1 MTSRRYLGPMDVEK
15 AALRQWASRLQP
27 ASVEESLRIAATA
40 AEVVERNEWSTVL
53 TFLAMPGE
61 VNLEDLHSRPGIRFL
76 VTRTPRIGDLT
87 IHDLSGELEVHPLGY
102 RQPPPGTPEVSPRT
116 VEVVLVP
123 GVLFD
128 RRGGRLGHG
137 KGYYDRLLGSMRPRP
152 YLIGVTLDRRV
163 VPEIPVDD
171 DDVPMDALITEQRFA
186 EVSSF

>member
-1 MTSRRYLGPMDVEK
+1 MEAEK
-15 AALRQWASRLQP
+15 AALRQWASGLQP
-27 ASVEESLRIAATA
+27 ASDEESLRIAATV

-61 VNLEDLHSRPGIRFL
+61 VDLGKFHARPGIRFL
-76 VTRTPRIGDLT
+76 VTRTPRTGDLT
-87 IHDLSGELEVHPLGY
+87 IHDLAGDLEVHPLGY
-102 RQPPPGTPEVSPRT
+102 RQPAQEALEVSPRT
-116 VEVVLVP
+116 VEAVLVP

-152 YLIGVTLDRRV
+152 YLIGVTLERRV
-163 VPEIPVDD
+163 VARIPVDED
-171 DDVPMDALITEQRFA
+171 DIPIDALITEQGFT

>member
-1 MTSRRYLGPMDVEK
+1 MDSDK
-15 AALRQWASRLQP
+15 AALRQWASGLQP
-27 ASVEESLRIAATA
+27 ASDEESLRVASTA

-61 VNLEDLHSRPGIRFL
+61 VNLQELHSRPGIRFL
-76 VTRTPRIGDLT
+76 VTRTPRTGDLT
-87 IHDLSGELEVHPLGY
+87 IHDLAGELEVHPLGY
-102 RQPPPGTPEVSPRT
+102 RQPIPNAPEVLPRT
-116 VEVVLVP
+116 IEAVLVP

-163 VPEIPVDD
+163 IPQIPVDTD
-171 DDVPMDALITEQRFA
+171 DIRMDALITEQGFK

>member
-1 MTSRRYLGPMDVEK
+1 MDSEK
-15 AALRQWASRLQP
+15 AALRRWAGGLQP
-27 ASVEESLRIAATA
+27 ASDEESLRIAATA

-61 VNLEDLHSRPGIRFL
+61 VSLEDLHSRPNIRFL
-76 VTRTPRIGDLT
+76 VTRTPKIGDLT
-87 IHDLSGELEVHPLGY
+87 IHDLSGELELHPLGY
-102 RQPPPGTPEVSPRT
+102 RQPGPNAPNVSPRT

-163 VPEIPVDD
+163 VPQIPVDKD
-171 DDVPMDALITEQRFA
+171 DIRMDALITEQGFT
-186 EVSSF
+186 EVSSL

>member
-1 MTSRRYLGPMDVEK
+1 MDGEK
-15 AALRQWASRLQP
+15 RALRQWASGLPP
-27 ASVEESLRIAATA
+27 ASSEESLRIAATA

-61 VNLEDLHSRPGIRFL
+61 VDLGDLHARPGIRFL
-76 VTRTPRIGDLT
+76 VTRTPPTGGLT

-102 RQPPPGTPEVSPRT
+102 RQPAPDAAEVSPRT
-116 VEVVLVP
+116 VEAVLVP

-152 YLIGVTLDRRV
+152 YLIGVSLERRV
-163 VPEIPVDD
+163 VPQIPVDSD
-171 DDVPMDALITEQRFA
+171 DIPMDALITERGFT
-186 EVSSF
+186 EVSAF